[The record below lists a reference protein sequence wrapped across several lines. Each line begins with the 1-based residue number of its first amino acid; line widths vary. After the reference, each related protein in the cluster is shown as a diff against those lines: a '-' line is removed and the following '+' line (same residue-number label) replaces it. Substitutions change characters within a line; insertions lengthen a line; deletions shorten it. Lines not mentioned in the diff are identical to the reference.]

1 MGIDF
6 QKVDNRISQ
15 VEKSDSLIGGW
26 NQPGKPREE
35 RKNHTHTHRHMEF
48 AMAGANTGK
57 DLREAG
63 QVNSQ
68 GADHHPEASGGAKE
82 GFFTEE

>member
-6 QKVDNRISQ
+6 QKVDNTISQ

-26 NQPGKPREE
+26 SQPGKPREE

-57 DLREAG
+57 GHKRSWTGEQPTG
-63 QVNSQ
+63 RSS
-68 GADHHPEASGGAKE
+68 P
-82 GFFTEE
+82 